1 MRKGTIGNTSH
12 MPFTLLPHMRF
23 PCCALRDVTVASPHG
38 EGPRAPRSAASLTRA
53 IALSAAGFAMGAF
66 LSRQRSPK
74 RCGCPCAHQRYFR
87 TVFSA
92 VPLVEPRKHRTPA
105 SPTKRAR
112 KPCRKVAF

>member
-1 MRKGTIGNTSH
+1 VSVRNRIGNRKRRQCYEKGNDRQYSH

-66 LSRQRSPK
+66 LSRQRSPPSDVAA
-74 RCGCPCAHQRYFR
+74 RAHTSGTSGRFFRPCP
-87 TVFSA
+87 
-92 VPLVEPRKHRTPA
+92 
-105 SPTKRAR
+105 
-112 KPCRKVAF
+112 